1 MAVAKKNW
9 WRRSRDTPWHGARFG
24 KGLMGRHSQSPVSK
38 EVRMNIRSWELLGAL
53 LLIGVALSASPAYP
67 AELDLPR
74 VMLKNISYDIP
85 LDAGSLYQN
94 TPLDAITLVADGRM
108 IPLVRNDDQLI
119 FENVRASESPQSFQ
133 IMVEATVVGEAEVEV
148 IPAWFS
154 ILPPLTAI
162 LVALLIRSVLPALVL
177 GLWLGAWALNG
188 LTISGFFAG
197 FLDGFDVYLTNAVAD
212 RDHVSIMLFTFM
224 IAGMVGIIS
233 RNGGMRGIVE
243 LIIRG
248 ANTPKRGQVSVWTLG
263 LLIFFDDYSNT
274 LVVGNTSRSVTDRL
288 KISREKLAYIVDST
302 AAPVATVALV
312 TTWIGYQ
319 VGLIGDAMTRIPD
332 LDLSPYGVFLNS
344 ILYSFYPFLAIFFVI
359 LVITTGRDFGPM
371 LKAERRARE
380 TGQVVP
386 DSSSTLGADD
396 EAALAMKEGLPPRAM
411 NAIIPVIAMT
421 LAIMGGLYVT
431 GEGETVSDIVGS
443 ANSYQALMWAS
454 IISVLVAVVM
464 TLSQRLLSL
473 DEVVDAWVSGARFT
487 FLAMIILVLSWA
499 MAEISSELHT
509 ADFLIASLGDR
520 LPMGVLPTLVFVLAA
535 FTAFSTGSSWGAMG
549 ILLPL
554 VLPLSWAVLGAHGGA
569 DQEYLYILYA
579 SVSCVLAGAVW
590 GDHCSPIS
598 DTTVMSSLSAG
609 CDHIEHVRTQMPY
622 ALLVGF
628 TSIVLGT
635 LPVSFGMPW
644 WLGFFLGAGFLAVAL
659 QRMGQEVDTASGV
672 QPAEL

>member
-1 MAVAKKNW
+1 
-9 WRRSRDTPWHGARFG
+9 
-24 KGLMGRHSQSPVSK
+24 
-38 EVRMNIRSWELLGAL
+38 MNMRSWWVLGAVW
-53 LLIGVALSASPAYP
+53 LIGAVLCPSPAYS
-67 AELDLPR
+67 AELDVPR
-74 VMLKNISYDIP
+74 VMLKNIGYDIR
-85 LDAGSLYQN
+85 LDGDSLDDG
-94 TPLDAITLVADGRM
+94 THLEAIRLVVDDQV
-108 IPLVRNDDQLI
+108 IPLVKTDDQLI
-119 FENVRASESPQSFQ
+119 FPNVRAIQSPQSLQ
-133 IMVEATVVGEAEVEV
+133 VMAEDTVIGGAEVQV

-188 LTISGFFAG
+188 LTVSGFFVG
-197 FLDGFDVYLTNAVAD
+197 FLDGFDIYLTNAVAD

-411 NAIIPVIAMT
+411 NAIVPVVAMT

-431 GEGETVSDIVGS
+431 GEGETVSDVVGS

-520 LPMGVLPTLVFVLAA
+520 LPMGVLPTMVFVLAA

-554 VLPLSWAVLGAHGGA
+554 VLPLSWAVLGARDSA
-569 DQEYLYILYA
+569 DLEHLYILYA

-622 ALLVGF
+622 ALLVGVA
-628 TSIVLGT
+628 SIVLGT

-644 WLGFFLGAGFLAVAL
+644 WLGFLLGAGILVL
-659 QRMGQEVDTASGV
+659 TLRWLGQIVDPPSA
-672 QPAEL
+672 A

>member
-1 MAVAKKNW
+1 
-9 WRRSRDTPWHGARFG
+9 
-24 KGLMGRHSQSPVSK
+24 
-38 EVRMNIRSWELLGAL
+38 MNMRSWWVLGAVW
-53 LLIGVALSASPAYP
+53 LIGAVLCPSPAYS
-67 AELDLPR
+67 AELDAPR
-74 VMLKNISYDIP
+74 VMLKNIGYDMR
-85 LDAGSLYQN
+85 LDGDSLDHGIH
-94 TPLDAITLVADGRM
+94 LEGIRLVVDDQV
-108 IPLVRNDDQLI
+108 IPLVKTDDQLI
-119 FENVRASESPQSFQ
+119 FPNVRASQSPQLLQ
-133 IMVEATVVGEAEVEV
+133 VMAEDTVIGEAEVQV

-188 LTISGFFAG
+188 LTVSGFFAG
-197 FLDGFDVYLTNAVAD
+197 FLDGFDIYLTNAVAD

-411 NAIIPVIAMT
+411 NAIVPVVAMT

-520 LPMGVLPTLVFVLAA
+520 LPMGVLPTMVFVLAA

-554 VLPLSWAVLGAHGGA
+554 VLPLSWAVLGARDSA
-569 DQEYLYILYA
+569 DPEHLYILYA

-622 ALLVGF
+622 ALLVGVA
-628 TSIVLGT
+628 SIVLGT

-644 WLGFFLGAGFLAVAL
+644 WLGFLLGAGLLVL
-659 QRMGQEVDTASGV
+659 TLRWLGQIVDPPSA
-672 QPAEL
+672 A

>member
-1 MAVAKKNW
+1 
-9 WRRSRDTPWHGARFG
+9 
-24 KGLMGRHSQSPVSK
+24 
-38 EVRMNIRSWELLGAL
+38 MNMRSWWILGAVW
-53 LLIGVALSASPAYP
+53 LIGAVLCPSPAYS
-67 AELDLPR
+67 AELDVPR
-74 VMLKNISYDIP
+74 VMLKNIGYDIR
-85 LDAGSLYQN
+85 LDGDSLDHG
-94 TPLDAITLVADGRM
+94 THVEAIRLVVDDQV
-108 IPLVRNDDQLI
+108 IPLVKTDDQLI
-119 FENVRASESPQSFQ
+119 FPNIRASQSPQSLQ
-133 IMVEATVVGEAEVEV
+133 VMAEDTVIGEAEVQV

-188 LTISGFFAG
+188 LTVSGFFAG
-197 FLDGFDVYLTNAVAD
+197 FLDGFDIYLTNAVAD

-411 NAIIPVIAMT
+411 NAIVPVVAMT

-473 DEVVDAWVSGARFT
+473 DELVDAWVSGARFT

-520 LPMGVLPTLVFVLAA
+520 LPMGVLPTMVFVLAA

-554 VLPLSWAVLGAHGGA
+554 VLPLSWAVLGARDSA
-569 DQEYLYILYA
+569 DPEHLYILYA

-622 ALLVGF
+622 ALLVGVA
-628 TSIVLGT
+628 SIVLGT

-644 WLGFFLGAGFLAVAL
+644 WLGFLLGAGLLVL
-659 QRMGQEVDTASGV
+659 TLRWLGQIVDPPSA
-672 QPAEL
+672 A

>member
-1 MAVAKKNW
+1 
-9 WRRSRDTPWHGARFG
+9 
-24 KGLMGRHSQSPVSK
+24 
-38 EVRMNIRSWELLGAL
+38 MNMRSWWILGAVW
-53 LLIGVALSASPAYP
+53 LIGAVLCPSPAYS

-74 VMLKNISYDIP
+74 VMLKNIGYDIR
-85 LDAGSLYQN
+85 LDADSLDHG
-94 TPLDAITLVADGRM
+94 THVEAIRLVVDDQV
-108 IPLVRNDDQLI
+108 IPLVKTDDQLI
-119 FENVRASESPQSFQ
+119 FPNVRASQSPQSLQ
-133 IMVEATVVGEAEVEV
+133 VMAEDTVIGEAEVQV

-188 LTISGFFAG
+188 LTVSGFFAG
-197 FLDGFDVYLTNAVAD
+197 FLDGFDIYLTNAVAD

-344 ILYSFYPFLAIFFVI
+344 ILYSFYPFLAIFFVM

-396 EAALAMKEGLPPRAM
+396 EAALAMKVGLPPRAM
-411 NAIIPVIAMT
+411 NAIVPVVAMT

-473 DEVVDAWVSGARFT
+473 DEIVDAWVSGARFT

-520 LPMGVLPTLVFVLAA
+520 LPMGVLPTMVFVLAA

-554 VLPLSWAVLGAHGGA
+554 VLPLSWAVLGARDSA
-569 DQEYLYILYA
+569 DPEHLYILYA

-622 ALLVGF
+622 ALLVGVA
-628 TSIVLGT
+628 SIVLGT

-644 WLGFFLGAGFLAVAL
+644 WLGFLLGAGLLVL
-659 QRMGQEVDTASGV
+659 TLRWLGQVVDPPSA
-672 QPAEL
+672 A

>member
-1 MAVAKKNW
+1 
-9 WRRSRDTPWHGARFG
+9 
-24 KGLMGRHSQSPVSK
+24 
-38 EVRMNIRSWELLGAL
+38 MNMRSWWVLGAVW
-53 LLIGVALSASPAYP
+53 LIGAVLCPSPAYS
-67 AELDLPR
+67 AELDVPR
-74 VMLKNISYDIP
+74 VMLKNIGYDIR
-85 LDAGSLYQN
+85 LDGDSLDDG
-94 TPLDAITLVADGRM
+94 THLEAIRLVVDDQV
-108 IPLVRNDDQLI
+108 IPLVKTDDQLI
-119 FENVRASESPQSFQ
+119 FPNVRASQSPQSLQ
-133 IMVEATVVGEAEVEV
+133 VMAEDTVIGEAEVQV

-188 LTISGFFAG
+188 LTVSGFFAG
-197 FLDGFDVYLTNAVAD
+197 FLDGFDIYLTNAVAD

-411 NAIIPVIAMT
+411 NAIVPVVAMT

-520 LPMGVLPTLVFVLAA
+520 LPMGVLPTMVFVLAA

-554 VLPLSWAVLGAHGGA
+554 VLPLSWAVLGARDSA
-569 DQEYLYILYA
+569 DPEHLYILYA

-622 ALLVGF
+622 ALLVGVA
-628 TSIVLGT
+628 SIVLGT

-644 WLGFFLGAGFLAVAL
+644 WLGFLLGAGLLVL
-659 QRMGQEVDTASGV
+659 TLRWLGQVVDPPSA
-672 QPAEL
+672 A

>member
-1 MAVAKKNW
+1 
-9 WRRSRDTPWHGARFG
+9 
-24 KGLMGRHSQSPVSK
+24 
-38 EVRMNIRSWELLGAL
+38 MNMRSWWVLGAVW
-53 LLIGVALSASPAYP
+53 LIGAVFCPSPAYS
-67 AELDLPR
+67 AELDVPR
-74 VMLKNISYDIP
+74 VMLKNIGYDIR
-85 LDAGSLYQN
+85 LDGDSLDHG
-94 TPLDAITLVADGRM
+94 THVEAIRLVVDDQV
-108 IPLVRNDDQLI
+108 IPLVKTDDQLI
-119 FENVRASESPQSFQ
+119 FPNVRASQSPQSLQ
-133 IMVEATVVGEAEVEV
+133 VMAEDSVIGEAEVQV

-188 LTISGFFAG
+188 LTVSGFFAG
-197 FLDGFDVYLTNAVAD
+197 FLDGFDIYLTNAVAD

-411 NAIIPVIAMT
+411 NAIVPVVAMT

-520 LPMGVLPTLVFVLAA
+520 LPMGVLPTMVFVLAA

-554 VLPLSWAVLGAHGGA
+554 VLPLSWAVLGARDSA
-569 DQEYLYILYA
+569 DPEHLYILYA

-622 ALLVGF
+622 ALLVGVA
-628 TSIVLGT
+628 SIVLGT

-644 WLGFFLGAGFLAVAL
+644 WLGFLLGAGLLVL
-659 QRMGQEVDTASGV
+659 TLRWLGQIVDPPSA
-672 QPAEL
+672 A

>member
-1 MAVAKKNW
+1 
-9 WRRSRDTPWHGARFG
+9 
-24 KGLMGRHSQSPVSK
+24 
-38 EVRMNIRSWELLGAL
+38 MNMRSWWVLGAVW
-53 LLIGVALSASPAYP
+53 LIGAVLCPSPAYS

-74 VMLKNISYDIP
+74 VMLKNIGYDIR
-85 LDAGSLYQN
+85 LDGDSLDHG
-94 TPLDAITLVADGRM
+94 THVEAIRLVVDDQV
-108 IPLVRNDDQLI
+108 IPLVKTDDQLI
-119 FENVRASESPQSFQ
+119 FPNVRASQSPQSLQ
-133 IMVEATVVGEAEVEV
+133 VMAEDTVIGEAEVQV

-188 LTISGFFAG
+188 LTVSGFFAG
-197 FLDGFDVYLTNAVAD
+197 FLDGFDIYLTNAVAD

-411 NAIIPVIAMT
+411 NAIAPVVAMT

-520 LPMGVLPTLVFVLAA
+520 LPMGVLPTMVFVLAA

-554 VLPLSWAVLGAHGGA
+554 VLPLSWAVLGARDSA
-569 DQEYLYILYA
+569 DPEHLYILYA

-622 ALLVGF
+622 ALLVGVA
-628 TSIVLGT
+628 SIVLGT

-644 WLGFFLGAGFLAVAL
+644 WLGFLLGAGILVL
-659 QRMGQEVDTASGV
+659 TLRWLGQIVDPPSA
-672 QPAEL
+672 A

>member
-1 MAVAKKNW
+1 
-9 WRRSRDTPWHGARFG
+9 
-24 KGLMGRHSQSPVSK
+24 
-38 EVRMNIRSWELLGAL
+38 MNMRSWWVLGAVWLLGAVL
-53 LLIGVALSASPAYP
+53 CPSPAYS

-74 VMLKNISYDIP
+74 VMLKNIGYDIR
-85 LDAGSLYQN
+85 LDGDSLDHG
-94 TPLDAITLVADGRM
+94 THVEAIRLVVDDQV
-108 IPLVRNDDQLI
+108 IPLVKTDDQLI
-119 FENVRASESPQSFQ
+119 FPNVRASQSPQSLQ
-133 IMVEATVVGEAEVEV
+133 VMAEDTVIGGAEVQV

-188 LTISGFFAG
+188 LTVSGFFAG
-197 FLDGFDVYLTNAVAD
+197 FLDGFDIYLTNAVAD

-411 NAIIPVIAMT
+411 NAIVPVVAMT

-520 LPMGVLPTLVFVLAA
+520 LPMGVLPTMVFVLAA

-554 VLPLSWAVLGAHGGA
+554 VLPLSWAVLGARDSA
-569 DQEYLYILYA
+569 DPEHLYILYA

-622 ALLVGF
+622 ALLVGVA
-628 TSIVLGT
+628 SIVLGT

-644 WLGFFLGAGFLAVAL
+644 WLGFLLGAGILVL
-659 QRMGQEVDTASGV
+659 TLRWLGQIVDPPSA
-672 QPAEL
+672 A

>member
-1 MAVAKKNW
+1 
-9 WRRSRDTPWHGARFG
+9 
-24 KGLMGRHSQSPVSK
+24 
-38 EVRMNIRSWELLGAL
+38 MNMRSWWVLGAVW
-53 LLIGVALSASPAYP
+53 LIGAVLCPSPAYS
-67 AELDLPR
+67 AELDAPR
-74 VMLKNISYDIP
+74 VMLKNIGYDMR
-85 LDAGSLYQN
+85 LDGDSLDHGIH
-94 TPLDAITLVADGRM
+94 LEGIRLVVDDQV
-108 IPLVRNDDQLI
+108 IPLVKTDDQLI
-119 FENVRASESPQSFQ
+119 FPDVRASQSPQLLQ
-133 IMVEATVVGEAEVEV
+133 VMAEDTVIGEAEVQV

-188 LTISGFFAG
+188 LTVSGFFAG
-197 FLDGFDVYLTNAVAD
+197 FLDGFDIYLTNAVAD

-411 NAIIPVIAMT
+411 NAIVPVVAMT

-520 LPMGVLPTLVFVLAA
+520 LPMGVLPTMVFVLAA

-554 VLPLSWAVLGAHGGA
+554 VLPLSWAVLGARDSA
-569 DQEYLYILYA
+569 DPEHLYILYA

-622 ALLVGF
+622 ALLVGVA
-628 TSIVLGT
+628 SIVLGT

-644 WLGFFLGAGFLAVAL
+644 WLGFLLGAGLLVL
-659 QRMGQEVDTASGV
+659 TLRWLGQIVDPPSA
-672 QPAEL
+672 A

>member
-1 MAVAKKNW
+1 
-9 WRRSRDTPWHGARFG
+9 
-24 KGLMGRHSQSPVSK
+24 
-38 EVRMNIRSWELLGAL
+38 MNMRSWWVLGAMW
-53 LLIGVALSASPAYP
+53 LIGAVLCPSPAYS

-74 VMLKNISYDIP
+74 VMLKNIGYDIR
-85 LDAGSLYQN
+85 LDGDSLDHG
-94 TPLDAITLVADGRM
+94 THLEAIRLVVDDQV
-108 IPLVRNDDQLI
+108 IPLVKTDDQLI
-119 FENVRASESPQSFQ
+119 FPNVRASQSPQSLQ
-133 IMVEATVVGEAEVEV
+133 VMAEDTVIGGAEVQV

-188 LTISGFFAG
+188 LTVSGFFVG
-197 FLDGFDVYLTNAVAD
+197 FLDGFDIYLTNAVAD

-233 RNGGMRGIVE
+233 RNGGMRGVVE

-411 NAIIPVIAMT
+411 NAIVPVVAMT

-520 LPMGVLPTLVFVLAA
+520 LPMGVLPTMVFVLAA

-554 VLPLSWAVLGAHGGA
+554 VLPLSWAVLGARDSA
-569 DQEYLYILYA
+569 DPEHLYILYA

-622 ALLVGF
+622 ALLVGVA
-628 TSIVLGT
+628 SIVLGT

-644 WLGFFLGAGFLAVAL
+644 WLGFLLGAGLLVL
-659 QRMGQEVDTASGV
+659 TLRWLGQIVDPPSA
-672 QPAEL
+672 A

>member
-1 MAVAKKNW
+1 
-9 WRRSRDTPWHGARFG
+9 
-24 KGLMGRHSQSPVSK
+24 
-38 EVRMNIRSWELLGAL
+38 MNIRSWGLLGAL

-67 AELDLPR
+67 AELNLPR

-85 LDAGSLYQN
+85 LDAGSLDQN
-94 TPLDAITLVADGRM
+94 TPLNAVTLVADGRVT
-108 IPLVRNDDQLI
+108 PLVRNDDQLI

-133 IMVEATVVGEAEVEV
+133 IMVEATVVGGAEVEV

-188 LTISGFFAG
+188 LTFSGFFAG

-386 DSSSTLGADD
+386 DSSSMLGADD

-421 LAIMGGLYVT
+421 LAIMAGLYVT

-454 IISVLVAVVM
+454 IISVLVAAVM

-520 LPMGVLPTLVFVLAA
+520 LPMGILPTLVFALAA

-554 VLPLSWAVLGAHGGA
+554 VVPLSWAVLGALDGA
-569 DQEYLYILYA
+569 NQEYLYIFYA

-622 ALLVGF
+622 ALLVGV

-644 WLGFFLGAGFLAVAL
+644 WLGFLLGAGLLALAL
-659 QRMGQEVDTASGV
+659 RRIGQEVDTASGV

>member
-1 MAVAKKNW
+1 
-9 WRRSRDTPWHGARFG
+9 
-24 KGLMGRHSQSPVSK
+24 
-38 EVRMNIRSWELLGAL
+38 
-53 LLIGVALSASPAYP
+53 
-67 AELDLPR
+67 
-74 VMLKNISYDIP
+74 MLKNIGYDIR
-85 LDAGSLYQN
+85 LDGDSLDHG
-94 TPLDAITLVADGRM
+94 THVEAIRLVVDDQV
-108 IPLVRNDDQLI
+108 IPLVKTDDQLI
-119 FENVRASESPQSFQ
+119 FPNVRASQSPQSLQ
-133 IMVEATVVGEAEVEV
+133 VMAEDTVIGEAEVQV

-188 LTISGFFAG
+188 LTVSGFFAG
-197 FLDGFDVYLTNAVAD
+197 FLDGFDIYLTNAVAD

-248 ANTPKRGQVSVWTLG
+248 ANTPKRGQMSVWTLG

-344 ILYSFYPFLAIFFVI
+344 IPYSFYPFLAIFFVI

-411 NAIIPVIAMT
+411 NAIVPVVAMT

-520 LPMGVLPTLVFVLAA
+520 LPMGVLPTMVFVLAA

-554 VLPLSWAVLGAHGGA
+554 VLPLSWAVLGARDSA
-569 DQEYLYILYA
+569 DPEHLYILYA

-622 ALLVGF
+622 ALLVGVA
-628 TSIVLGT
+628 SIVLGT

-644 WLGFFLGAGFLAVAL
+644 WLGFLLGAGLLVL
-659 QRMGQEVDTASGV
+659 TLRWLGEVVDAPSAT
-672 QPAEL
+672 

>member
-1 MAVAKKNW
+1 
-9 WRRSRDTPWHGARFG
+9 
-24 KGLMGRHSQSPVSK
+24 
-38 EVRMNIRSWELLGAL
+38 MNMRSWWVLGAVWLLGAVL
-53 LLIGVALSASPAYP
+53 CPSPAYS

-74 VMLKNISYDIP
+74 VMLKNIGYDIR
-85 LDAGSLYQN
+85 LDGDSLDHG
-94 TPLDAITLVADGRM
+94 THVEAIRLVVDDQV
-108 IPLVRNDDQLI
+108 IPLVKTDDQLI
-119 FENVRASESPQSFQ
+119 FPNVRASQSPQSLQ
-133 IMVEATVVGEAEVEV
+133 VMAEDTVIGEAEAQV

-188 LTISGFFAG
+188 LTVSGFFAG
-197 FLDGFDVYLTNAVAD
+197 FLDGFDIYLTNAVAD

-248 ANTPKRGQVSVWTLG
+248 ANTPKRGQMSVWTLG

-411 NAIIPVIAMT
+411 NAIIPVVAMT

-520 LPMGVLPTLVFVLAA
+520 LPMGVLPTMVFVLAA

-554 VLPLSWAVLGAHGGA
+554 VLPLSWAVLGARDSA
-569 DQEYLYILYA
+569 DPEHLYILYA

-628 TSIVLGT
+628 ASIVLGT

-644 WLGFFLGAGFLAVAL
+644 WLGFLLAAGLLVFTLRWLG
-659 QRMGQEVDTASGV
+659 QIVDPPSA
-672 QPAEL
+672 A

>member
-1 MAVAKKNW
+1 
-9 WRRSRDTPWHGARFG
+9 
-24 KGLMGRHSQSPVSK
+24 
-38 EVRMNIRSWELLGAL
+38 MNMRSWWVLGAVW
-53 LLIGVALSASPAYP
+53 LIGAVLCPSPAYS
-67 AELDLPR
+67 AELDVPR
-74 VMLKNISYDIP
+74 VMLKNIGYDIR
-85 LDAGSLYQN
+85 LDGDSLDHG
-94 TPLDAITLVADGRM
+94 THVEAIRLVVDDQV
-108 IPLVRNDDQLI
+108 IPLVKTDDQLI
-119 FENVRASESPQSFQ
+119 FPNVRASQSPQSLQ
-133 IMVEATVVGEAEVEV
+133 VMAEDTVIGEAEVQV

-188 LTISGFFAG
+188 LTVSGFFAG
-197 FLDGFDVYLTNAVAD
+197 FLDGFDIYLTNAVAD

-344 ILYSFYPFLAIFFVI
+344 ILYSFYPFLAIFFVM

-411 NAIIPVIAMT
+411 NAIVPVVAMT

-520 LPMGVLPTLVFVLAA
+520 LPMGVLPTMVFVLAA

-554 VLPLSWAVLGAHGGA
+554 VLPLSWAVLGARDSA
-569 DQEYLYILYA
+569 DPEHLYILYA

-622 ALLVGF
+622 ALLVGVA
-628 TSIVLGT
+628 SIVLGT

-644 WLGFFLGAGFLAVAL
+644 WLGFLLGAGLLVL
-659 QRMGQEVDTASGV
+659 TLRWLGQIVDSPSA
-672 QPAEL
+672 A

>member
-1 MAVAKKNW
+1 
-9 WRRSRDTPWHGARFG
+9 
-24 KGLMGRHSQSPVSK
+24 
-38 EVRMNIRSWELLGAL
+38 MNMRSWWVLGAVW
-53 LLIGVALSASPAYP
+53 LIGAVLCPSPAYS
-67 AELDLPR
+67 AELDVPR
-74 VMLKNISYDIP
+74 VMLKNIGYDIR
-85 LDAGSLYQN
+85 LDGDSLDHG
-94 TPLDAITLVADGRM
+94 THLEAIRLVVDDEV
-108 IPLVRNDDQLI
+108 IPLVKTDDQLI
-119 FENVRASESPQSFQ
+119 FPNVRASQSPQSLQ
-133 IMVEATVVGEAEVEV
+133 VMAEDTVIGGAEVQV

-188 LTISGFFAG
+188 LTVSGFFVG
-197 FLDGFDVYLTNAVAD
+197 FLDGFDIYLTNAVAD

-233 RNGGMRGIVE
+233 RNGGMRGVVE

-411 NAIIPVIAMT
+411 NAIVPVVAMT

-431 GEGETVSDIVGS
+431 GEGETVSDVVGS

-520 LPMGVLPTLVFVLAA
+520 LPMGVLPTMVFVLAA

-554 VLPLSWAVLGAHGGA
+554 VLPLSWAVLGARDSA
-569 DQEYLYILYA
+569 DPEHLYILYA

-622 ALLVGF
+622 ALLVGVA
-628 TSIVLGT
+628 SIVLGT

-644 WLGFFLGAGFLAVAL
+644 WLGFLLGAGLLVVTL
-659 QRMGQEVDTASGV
+659 RWLGQVVDPPSA
-672 QPAEL
+672 A

>member
-1 MAVAKKNW
+1 
-9 WRRSRDTPWHGARFG
+9 
-24 KGLMGRHSQSPVSK
+24 
-38 EVRMNIRSWELLGAL
+38 MNMRSWWVLGAVW
-53 LLIGVALSASPAYP
+53 LIGAVLCPSPAYS

-74 VMLKNISYDIP
+74 VMLKNIGYDIR
-85 LDAGSLYQN
+85 LDGDSLDHG
-94 TPLDAITLVADGRM
+94 THVEAIRLVVDDQV
-108 IPLVRNDDQLI
+108 IPLVKTDDQLI
-119 FENVRASESPQSFQ
+119 FPNVRASQSPQLLQ
-133 IMVEATVVGEAEVEV
+133 VMAEDTVIGEAEVQV

-188 LTISGFFAG
+188 LTVSGFFAG
-197 FLDGFDVYLTNAVAD
+197 FLDGFDIYLTNAVAD

-411 NAIIPVIAMT
+411 NAIVPVVAMT

-520 LPMGVLPTLVFVLAA
+520 LPMGVLPTMVFVLAA

-554 VLPLSWAVLGAHGGA
+554 VLPLSWAVLGARDSA
-569 DQEYLYILYA
+569 DPEHLYILYA

-622 ALLVGF
+622 ALLVGVA
-628 TSIVLGT
+628 SIVLGT

-644 WLGFFLGAGFLAVAL
+644 WLGFLLGAGLLVL
-659 QRMGQEVDTASGV
+659 TLRWLGQVVDPPSA
-672 QPAEL
+672 A

>member
-1 MAVAKKNW
+1 
-9 WRRSRDTPWHGARFG
+9 
-24 KGLMGRHSQSPVSK
+24 
-38 EVRMNIRSWELLGAL
+38 MNMRSWWVLGAVWLLGAVL
-53 LLIGVALSASPAYP
+53 CPSPAYS

-74 VMLKNISYDIP
+74 VMLKNIGYDIR
-85 LDAGSLYQN
+85 LDGDSLDDG
-94 TPLDAITLVADGRM
+94 THLEAIRLVVDDQV
-108 IPLVRNDDQLI
+108 IPLVKTDDQLI
-119 FENVRASESPQSFQ
+119 FPNVRASQSPQSLQ
-133 IMVEATVVGEAEVEV
+133 VMAEDTVIGGAEVQV

-188 LTISGFFAG
+188 LTVSGFFVG
-197 FLDGFDVYLTNAVAD
+197 FLDGFDIYLTNAVAD

-411 NAIIPVIAMT
+411 NAIVPVVAMT

-520 LPMGVLPTLVFVLAA
+520 LPMGVLPTMVFVLAA

-554 VLPLSWAVLGAHGGA
+554 VLPLSWAVLGARDSA
-569 DQEYLYILYA
+569 DPEHLYILYA

-622 ALLVGF
+622 ALLVGVA
-628 TSIVLGT
+628 SIVLGT

-644 WLGFFLGAGFLAVAL
+644 WLGFLLGAGLLVL
-659 QRMGQEVDTASGV
+659 TLRWLGQIVDPPSA
-672 QPAEL
+672 A

>member
-1 MAVAKKNW
+1 
-9 WRRSRDTPWHGARFG
+9 
-24 KGLMGRHSQSPVSK
+24 
-38 EVRMNIRSWELLGAL
+38 MNMRSWWVLGAVWLLGAVL
-53 LLIGVALSASPAYP
+53 CPSPAYS

-74 VMLKNISYDIP
+74 VMLKNIGYDIR
-85 LDAGSLYQN
+85 LDGDSLDHG
-94 TPLDAITLVADGRM
+94 THVEAIRLVVDDQV
-108 IPLVRNDDQLI
+108 IPLVKTDDQLI
-119 FENVRASESPQSFQ
+119 FPNVRASQSPQSLQ
-133 IMVEATVVGEAEVEV
+133 VMAEDTVIGEAEVQV

-188 LTISGFFAG
+188 LTVSGFFAG
-197 FLDGFDVYLTNAVAD
+197 FLDGFDIYLTNAVAD

-411 NAIIPVIAMT
+411 NAIVPVVAMT

-520 LPMGVLPTLVFVLAA
+520 LPMGVLPTMVFVLAA

-554 VLPLSWAVLGAHGGA
+554 VLPLSWAVLGARDSA
-569 DQEYLYILYA
+569 DPEHLYILYA

-622 ALLVGF
+622 ALLVGVA
-628 TSIVLGT
+628 SIVLGT

-644 WLGFFLGAGFLAVAL
+644 WLGFLLGAGLLVL
-659 QRMGQEVDTASGV
+659 TLRWLGQIVDPPSA
-672 QPAEL
+672 A

>member
-1 MAVAKKNW
+1 
-9 WRRSRDTPWHGARFG
+9 
-24 KGLMGRHSQSPVSK
+24 
-38 EVRMNIRSWELLGAL
+38 MNMRSWWVLGAMW
-53 LLIGVALSASPAYP
+53 LIGAVLCPSPAYS

-74 VMLKNISYDIP
+74 VMLKNIGYDIR
-85 LDAGSLYQN
+85 LDGDSLDHG
-94 TPLDAITLVADGRM
+94 THVEAIRLVVDDQV
-108 IPLVRNDDQLI
+108 IPLVKTDDQLI
-119 FENVRASESPQSFQ
+119 FPNVRASQSPQSLQ
-133 IMVEATVVGEAEVEV
+133 VMAEDTVIGEAEVQV

-188 LTISGFFAG
+188 LTVSGFFAG
-197 FLDGFDVYLTNAVAD
+197 FLDGFDIYLTNAVAD

-224 IAGMVGIIS
+224 IAGMVGIIC

-411 NAIIPVIAMT
+411 NAIVPVVAMT

-520 LPMGVLPTLVFVLAA
+520 LPMGVLPTMVFVLAA

-554 VLPLSWAVLGAHGGA
+554 VLPLSWAVLGARDSA
-569 DQEYLYILYA
+569 DPEHLYILYA

-622 ALLVGF
+622 ALLVGVA
-628 TSIVLGT
+628 SIVLGT

-644 WLGFFLGAGFLAVAL
+644 WLGFLLGAGLLVL
-659 QRMGQEVDTASGV
+659 TLRWLGQVVDP
-672 QPAEL
+672 PAAA

>member
-1 MAVAKKNW
+1 
-9 WRRSRDTPWHGARFG
+9 
-24 KGLMGRHSQSPVSK
+24 
-38 EVRMNIRSWELLGAL
+38 MNIRSWELLGAL

-85 LDAGSLYQN
+85 LDAGSLDQN

-421 LAIMGGLYVT
+421 LAIMGGLCVT
-431 GEGETVSDIVGS
+431 SEGETVSDIVGS

-659 QRMGQEVDTASGV
+659 RRMGQEVDTASGV

>member
-1 MAVAKKNW
+1 
-9 WRRSRDTPWHGARFG
+9 
-24 KGLMGRHSQSPVSK
+24 
-38 EVRMNIRSWELLGAL
+38 MNMRSWWILGAVW
-53 LLIGVALSASPAYP
+53 LIGAVLCPSPAYS

-74 VMLKNISYDIP
+74 VMLKNIGYDIR
-85 LDAGSLYQN
+85 LDADSL
-94 TPLDAITLVADGRM
+94 DHGAHVEAIRLVVDDQV
-108 IPLVRNDDQLI
+108 IPLVKTDDQLI
-119 FENVRASESPQSFQ
+119 FPNVRASQSPQSLQ
-133 IMVEATVVGEAEVEV
+133 VMAEDTVIGEAEVQV

-188 LTISGFFAG
+188 LTVSGFFAG
-197 FLDGFDVYLTNAVAD
+197 FLDGFDIYLTNAVAD

-344 ILYSFYPFLAIFFVI
+344 ILYSFYPFLAIFFVM

-396 EAALAMKEGLPPRAM
+396 EAALAMKVGLPPRAM
-411 NAIIPVIAMT
+411 NAIVPVVAMT

-473 DEVVDAWVSGARFT
+473 DEIVDAWVSGARFT

-520 LPMGVLPTLVFVLAA
+520 LPMGVLPTMVFVLAA

-554 VLPLSWAVLGAHGGA
+554 VLPLSWAVLGARDSA
-569 DQEYLYILYA
+569 DPEHLYILYA

-622 ALLVGF
+622 ALLVGVA
-628 TSIVLGT
+628 SIVLGT

-644 WLGFFLGAGFLAVAL
+644 WLGFLLGAGLLVLTLRWLGQVVDPPSAV
-659 QRMGQEVDTASGV
+659 
-672 QPAEL
+672 

>member
-1 MAVAKKNW
+1 
-9 WRRSRDTPWHGARFG
+9 
-24 KGLMGRHSQSPVSK
+24 
-38 EVRMNIRSWELLGAL
+38 MNMRSWWVLGAVW
-53 LLIGVALSASPAYP
+53 LIAAVLCPSPAYS
-67 AELDLPR
+67 AELDAPR
-74 VMLKNISYDIP
+74 VMLKNIGYDMR
-85 LDAGSLYQN
+85 LDGDSLDHGIH
-94 TPLDAITLVADGRM
+94 LEGIRLVVDDQV
-108 IPLVRNDDQLI
+108 IPLVKTDDQLI
-119 FENVRASESPQSFQ
+119 FPNVRASQSPQSLQ
-133 IMVEATVVGEAEVEV
+133 VMAEDTVIGGAEVQV

-188 LTISGFFAG
+188 LTVSGFFAG
-197 FLDGFDVYLTNAVAD
+197 FLDGFDIYLTNAVAD

-411 NAIIPVIAMT
+411 NAIVPVVAMT

-520 LPMGVLPTLVFVLAA
+520 LPMGVLPTMVFVLAA

-554 VLPLSWAVLGAHGGA
+554 VLPLSWAVLGARDSA
-569 DQEYLYILYA
+569 DPEHLYILYA

-622 ALLVGF
+622 ALLVGVA
-628 TSIVLGT
+628 SIVLGT

-644 WLGFFLGAGFLAVAL
+644 WLGFLLGAGLLVL
-659 QRMGQEVDTASGV
+659 TLRWLGQIVDPPSA
-672 QPAEL
+672 A

>member
-1 MAVAKKNW
+1 
-9 WRRSRDTPWHGARFG
+9 
-24 KGLMGRHSQSPVSK
+24 
-38 EVRMNIRSWELLGAL
+38 MNMRSWWVLGAVW
-53 LLIGVALSASPAYP
+53 LIGAVLCPSPAYS
-67 AELDLPR
+67 AELDVPR
-74 VMLKNISYDIP
+74 VMLKNIGYDIR
-85 LDAGSLYQN
+85 LDGDSLDQGAQ
-94 TPLDAITLVADGRM
+94 LEAIRLVVDDQV
-108 IPLVRNDDQLI
+108 IPLVKTDDQLI
-119 FENVRASESPQSFQ
+119 FPDVRASQSPQSLQVIAQDTF
-133 IMVEATVVGEAEVEV
+133 IGEAEVQV

-188 LTISGFFAG
+188 LTVSGFFAG
-197 FLDGFDVYLTNAVAD
+197 FLDGFDIYLTNAVAD

-411 NAIIPVIAMT
+411 NAIVPVVAMT

-520 LPMGVLPTLVFVLAA
+520 LPMGVLPTMVFVLAA

-554 VLPLSWAVLGAHGGA
+554 VLPLSWAVLGARDSA
-569 DQEYLYILYA
+569 DPEHLYILYA

-622 ALLVGF
+622 ALLVGVA
-628 TSIVLGT
+628 SIVLGT

-644 WLGFFLGAGFLAVAL
+644 WLGFLLGAGLLVFAL
-659 QRMGQEVDTASGV
+659 RHLGEVVDPP
-672 QPAEL
+672 PAD

>member
-1 MAVAKKNW
+1 
-9 WRRSRDTPWHGARFG
+9 
-24 KGLMGRHSQSPVSK
+24 
-38 EVRMNIRSWELLGAL
+38 MNMRSWWLLGAMWL
-53 LLIGVALSASPAYP
+53 LGGVLCPSPAYS

-74 VMLKNISYDIP
+74 VMLKNIGYDIR
-85 LDAGSLYQN
+85 LDGDSL
-94 TPLDAITLVADGRM
+94 DHGTLVEAIRLVVDDQV
-108 IPLVRNDDQLI
+108 IPLVKTDDQLI
-119 FENVRASESPQSFQ
+119 FPNVRASQSPQSLQ
-133 IMVEATVVGEAEVEV
+133 VMAEDTVIGEAEVQV

-188 LTISGFFAG
+188 LTVSGFFAG
-197 FLDGFDVYLTNAVAD
+197 FLDGFDIYLTNAVAD

-411 NAIIPVIAMT
+411 NAIVPVVAMT

-520 LPMGVLPTLVFVLAA
+520 LPMGVLPTMVFVLAA

-554 VLPLSWAVLGAHGGA
+554 VLPLSWAVLGARDSA
-569 DQEYLYILYA
+569 DPEHLYILYA

-622 ALLVGF
+622 ALLVGVA
-628 TSIVLGT
+628 SIVLGT

-644 WLGFFLGAGFLAVAL
+644 WLGFLLGAGLLVVTL
-659 QRMGQEVDTASGV
+659 RWLGQVVDPPSA
-672 QPAEL
+672 A

>member
-1 MAVAKKNW
+1 
-9 WRRSRDTPWHGARFG
+9 
-24 KGLMGRHSQSPVSK
+24 
-38 EVRMNIRSWELLGAL
+38 MNMRSWWVLGAMW
-53 LLIGVALSASPAYP
+53 LIGAVLCPSPAYS

-74 VMLKNISYDIP
+74 VMLKNIGYDIR
-85 LDAGSLYQN
+85 LDGDSLDHG
-94 TPLDAITLVADGRM
+94 THVEAIRLVVDDQV
-108 IPLVRNDDQLI
+108 IPLVKTDDQLI
-119 FENVRASESPQSFQ
+119 FPNVRASQSPQSLQ
-133 IMVEATVVGEAEVEV
+133 VMAEDTVIGEAEVQV

-188 LTISGFFAG
+188 LTVSGFFAG
-197 FLDGFDVYLTNAVAD
+197 FLDGFDIYLTNAVAD

-411 NAIIPVIAMT
+411 NAIVPVVAMT

-520 LPMGVLPTLVFVLAA
+520 LPMGVLPTMVFVLAA

-554 VLPLSWAVLGAHGGA
+554 VLPLSWAVLGARDSA
-569 DQEYLYILYA
+569 DPEHLYILYA

-622 ALLVGF
+622 ALLVGVA
-628 TSIVLGT
+628 SIVLGT

-644 WLGFFLGAGFLAVAL
+644 WLGFLLGAGLLVVTL
-659 QRMGQEVDTASGV
+659 RWLGQVVDPPSA
-672 QPAEL
+672 A

>member
-1 MAVAKKNW
+1 
-9 WRRSRDTPWHGARFG
+9 
-24 KGLMGRHSQSPVSK
+24 
-38 EVRMNIRSWELLGAL
+38 MNIRSWELLGAL

>member
-1 MAVAKKNW
+1 
-9 WRRSRDTPWHGARFG
+9 
-24 KGLMGRHSQSPVSK
+24 
-38 EVRMNIRSWELLGAL
+38 MNIRSWGLLGAL

-74 VMLKNISYDIP
+74 VMLKNIGYDIP
-85 LDAGSLYQN
+85 LDAGSLDQD

>member
-1 MAVAKKNW
+1 
-9 WRRSRDTPWHGARFG
+9 
-24 KGLMGRHSQSPVSK
+24 
-38 EVRMNIRSWELLGAL
+38 MNIRSWGLLGVL
-53 LLIGVALSASPAYP
+53 SLIGVALSASPAYP

-85 LDAGSLYQN
+85 LDEGSLDQN
-94 TPLDAITLVADGRM
+94 TPLNAVTLVADGRV

-119 FENVRASESPQSFQ
+119 FENIRASESPQSFQ

-659 QRMGQEVDTASGV
+659 RRMGQEVDTASGV

>member
-1 MAVAKKNW
+1 
-9 WRRSRDTPWHGARFG
+9 
-24 KGLMGRHSQSPVSK
+24 
-38 EVRMNIRSWELLGAL
+38 MNMRSWWVLGAVW
-53 LLIGVALSASPAYP
+53 LIGAVLCPSPAYS
-67 AELDLPR
+67 AELDVPR
-74 VMLKNISYDIP
+74 VMLKNIGYDIR
-85 LDAGSLYQN
+85 LDGDSLDHG
-94 TPLDAITLVADGRM
+94 THVEAIRLVVDDQV
-108 IPLVRNDDQLI
+108 IPLVKTDDQLI
-119 FENVRASESPQSFQ
+119 FPNVRASQSPQSLQ
-133 IMVEATVVGEAEVEV
+133 VMAEDTVIGEAEVQV

-188 LTISGFFAG
+188 LTVSGFFAG
-197 FLDGFDVYLTNAVAD
+197 FLDGFDIYLTNAVAD

-248 ANTPKRGQVSVWTLG
+248 ANTPKRGQMSVWTLG

-344 ILYSFYPFLAIFFVI
+344 ILYSFYPFLAIFFVM

-411 NAIIPVIAMT
+411 NAIVPVVAMT

-520 LPMGVLPTLVFVLAA
+520 LPMGVLPTMVFVLAA

-554 VLPLSWAVLGAHGGA
+554 VLPLSWAVLGARDSA
-569 DQEYLYILYA
+569 DPEHLYILYA

-622 ALLVGF
+622 ALLVGVA
-628 TSIVLGT
+628 SIVLGT

-644 WLGFFLGAGFLAVAL
+644 WLGFLLGAGLLVL
-659 QRMGQEVDTASGV
+659 TLRWLGQIVDSPSA
-672 QPAEL
+672 A

>member
-1 MAVAKKNW
+1 
-9 WRRSRDTPWHGARFG
+9 
-24 KGLMGRHSQSPVSK
+24 
-38 EVRMNIRSWELLGAL
+38 MNMRSWWVLGAVWLLGAVL
-53 LLIGVALSASPAYP
+53 CPSPAYS

-74 VMLKNISYDIP
+74 VMLKNIGYDIR
-85 LDAGSLYQN
+85 LDGDSLDHG
-94 TPLDAITLVADGRM
+94 THVEAIRLVVDDQV
-108 IPLVRNDDQLI
+108 IPLVKTDDQLI
-119 FENVRASESPQSFQ
+119 FPNVRASQSPQSLQ
-133 IMVEATVVGEAEVEV
+133 VMAEDTVIGEAEVQV

-162 LVALLIRSVLPALVL
+162 LMALMIRSVLPALVL

-188 LTISGFFAG
+188 LTVSGFFAG
-197 FLDGFDVYLTNAVAD
+197 FLDGFDIYLTNAVAD

-411 NAIIPVIAMT
+411 NAIVPVVAMT

-520 LPMGVLPTLVFVLAA
+520 LPMGVLPTMVFVLAA

-554 VLPLSWAVLGAHGGA
+554 VLPLSWAVLGARDSA
-569 DQEYLYILYA
+569 DPEHLYILYA

-622 ALLVGF
+622 ALLVGVA
-628 TSIVLGT
+628 SIVLGT

-644 WLGFFLGAGFLAVAL
+644 WLGFLLGAGLLVL
-659 QRMGQEVDTASGV
+659 TLRWLGQVVDPPSEA
-672 QPAEL
+672 

>member
-1 MAVAKKNW
+1 
-9 WRRSRDTPWHGARFG
+9 
-24 KGLMGRHSQSPVSK
+24 
-38 EVRMNIRSWELLGAL
+38 MNMRSWWVLGAMW
-53 LLIGVALSASPAYP
+53 LIGAVLCPSPAYS

-74 VMLKNISYDIP
+74 VMLKNIGYDIR
-85 LDAGSLYQN
+85 LDGDSL
-94 TPLDAITLVADGRM
+94 DHGTLVEAIRLVVDDQV
-108 IPLVRNDDQLI
+108 IPLVKTDDQLI
-119 FENVRASESPQSFQ
+119 FPNVRASQSPQSLQ
-133 IMVEATVVGEAEVEV
+133 VMAEDTVIGEAEVQV

-188 LTISGFFAG
+188 LTVSGFFAG
-197 FLDGFDVYLTNAVAD
+197 FLDGFDIYLTNAVAD

-411 NAIIPVIAMT
+411 NAIVPVVAMT

-520 LPMGVLPTLVFVLAA
+520 LPMGVLPTMVFVLAA

-554 VLPLSWAVLGAHGGA
+554 VLPLSWAVLGARDSA
-569 DQEYLYILYA
+569 DPEHLYILYA

-622 ALLVGF
+622 ALLVGVA
-628 TSIVLGT
+628 SIVLGT

-644 WLGFFLGAGFLAVAL
+644 WLGFLLGAGLLVVTL
-659 QRMGQEVDTASGV
+659 RWLGQVVDPPSA
-672 QPAEL
+672 A

>member
-1 MAVAKKNW
+1 
-9 WRRSRDTPWHGARFG
+9 
-24 KGLMGRHSQSPVSK
+24 
-38 EVRMNIRSWELLGAL
+38 MNMRSWWILGAVW
-53 LLIGVALSASPAYP
+53 LIGAVLCPSPAYS

-74 VMLKNISYDIP
+74 VMLKNIGYDIR
-85 LDAGSLYQN
+85 LDADSLDHG
-94 TPLDAITLVADGRM
+94 THVEAIRLVVDDQV
-108 IPLVRNDDQLI
+108 IPLVKTDDQLI
-119 FENVRASESPQSFQ
+119 FPNVRASQSPQSLQ
-133 IMVEATVVGEAEVEV
+133 VMAEDSLIGEAEVQV

-188 LTISGFFAG
+188 LTVSGFFAG
-197 FLDGFDVYLTNAVAD
+197 FLDGFDIYLTNAVAD

-411 NAIIPVIAMT
+411 NAIVPVVAMT

-520 LPMGVLPTLVFVLAA
+520 LPMGVLPTMVFVLAA

-554 VLPLSWAVLGAHGGA
+554 VLPLSWAVLGARDSA
-569 DQEYLYILYA
+569 DPEHLYILYA

-622 ALLVGF
+622 ALLVGVA
-628 TSIVLGT
+628 SIVLGT

-644 WLGFFLGAGFLAVAL
+644 WLGFLLGAGLLVFALRHLGEIVDPPSAALA
-659 QRMGQEVDTASGV
+659 SKS
-672 QPAEL
+672 

>member
-1 MAVAKKNW
+1 
-9 WRRSRDTPWHGARFG
+9 
-24 KGLMGRHSQSPVSK
+24 
-38 EVRMNIRSWELLGAL
+38 MNMRSWWVLGAVW
-53 LLIGVALSASPAYP
+53 LIGAVLCPSPAYS

-74 VMLKNISYDIP
+74 VMLKNIGYDIR
-85 LDAGSLYQN
+85 LDGDSLDHG
-94 TPLDAITLVADGRM
+94 THVEAIRLVVDDQV
-108 IPLVRNDDQLI
+108 IPLVKTDDQLI
-119 FENVRASESPQSFQ
+119 FPNVRASQSPQSLQ
-133 IMVEATVVGEAEVEV
+133 VMAEDTVIGEAEVQV

-188 LTISGFFAG
+188 LTVSGFFAG
-197 FLDGFDVYLTNAVAD
+197 FLDGFDIYLTNAVAD

-411 NAIIPVIAMT
+411 NAIVPVVAMT

-520 LPMGVLPTLVFVLAA
+520 LPMGVLPTMVFVLAA

-554 VLPLSWAVLGAHGGA
+554 VLPLSWAVLGARDSA
-569 DQEYLYILYA
+569 DPEHLYILYA

-622 ALLVGF
+622 ALLVGVA
-628 TSIVLGT
+628 SIVLGT

-644 WLGFFLGAGFLAVAL
+644 WLGFLLGAGLLVL
-659 QRMGQEVDTASGV
+659 TLRWLGQIVDSPSA
-672 QPAEL
+672 A

>member
-1 MAVAKKNW
+1 
-9 WRRSRDTPWHGARFG
+9 
-24 KGLMGRHSQSPVSK
+24 
-38 EVRMNIRSWELLGAL
+38 MNMRSWWVLGAVW
-53 LLIGVALSASPAYP
+53 LIGAVLCPSPAYS

-74 VMLKNISYDIP
+74 VMLKNIGYDIR
-85 LDAGSLYQN
+85 LDGDSLDHG
-94 TPLDAITLVADGRM
+94 THVEAIRLVVDDQV
-108 IPLVRNDDQLI
+108 IPLVKTDDQLI
-119 FENVRASESPQSFQ
+119 FPNVRASQSPQSLQ
-133 IMVEATVVGEAEVEV
+133 VMAEDTVIGEAEVQV

-188 LTISGFFAG
+188 LTVSGFFAG
-197 FLDGFDVYLTNAVAD
+197 FLDGFDIYLTNAVAD

-411 NAIIPVIAMT
+411 NAIVPVVAMT

-520 LPMGVLPTLVFVLAA
+520 LPMGVLPTMVFVLAA

-554 VLPLSWAVLGAHGGA
+554 VLPLSWAVLGARDSA
-569 DQEYLYILYA
+569 DPEHLYILYA

-622 ALLVGF
+622 ALLVGVA
-628 TSIVLGT
+628 SIVLGT

-644 WLGFFLGAGFLAVAL
+644 WLGFLLGAGLLVL
-659 QRMGQEVDTASGV
+659 TLRWLGQIVDPPSA
-672 QPAEL
+672 A

>member
-1 MAVAKKNW
+1 
-9 WRRSRDTPWHGARFG
+9 
-24 KGLMGRHSQSPVSK
+24 
-38 EVRMNIRSWELLGAL
+38 MNMRSWGLLGASL
-53 LLIGVALSASPAYP
+53 LVGVALFTSPAYS
-67 AELDLPR
+67 AELDVPR
-74 VMLKNISYDIP
+74 VMLENISYDISV
-85 LDAGSLYQN
+85 DAGSLDQI
-94 TPLDAITLVADGRM
+94 TQPDAITLVAGGQV
-108 IPLVRNDDQLI
+108 IPLVKTDDQLI
-119 FENVRASESPQSFQ
+119 FPSVRASQNPQLLQ
-133 IMVEATVVGEAEVEV
+133 VMAEDTVIGEAEVHV

-188 LTISGFFAG
+188 LTFSGFFAG
-197 FLDGFDVYLTNAVAD
+197 FLDGFDIYLTNAVAD

-332 LDLSPYGVFLNS
+332 LDLSPYSVFLNS
-344 ILYSFYPFLAIFFVI
+344 IAYSFYPFLAIFFVI

-386 DSSSTLGADD
+386 DSTSALGADD

-411 NAIIPVIAMT
+411 NAILPVIAMT

-520 LPMGVLPTLVFVLAA
+520 LPMGVLPTMVFVLAA

-554 VLPLSWAVLGAHGGA
+554 VLPLSWAVLGARDSA
-569 DQEYLYILYA
+569 DPEHLYILYA

-622 ALLVGF
+622 ALLVGVA
-628 TSIVLGT
+628 SIVLGT

-644 WLGFFLGAGFLAVAL
+644 WLGFLLGAGLLVL
-659 QRMGQEVDTASGV
+659 TLKWLGQVVDPPSA
-672 QPAEL
+672 A

>member
-1 MAVAKKNW
+1 
-9 WRRSRDTPWHGARFG
+9 
-24 KGLMGRHSQSPVSK
+24 
-38 EVRMNIRSWELLGAL
+38 MNMRSWWVLGAVW
-53 LLIGVALSASPAYP
+53 LIGAVLCPSPAYS

-74 VMLKNISYDIP
+74 VMLKNIGYDMR
-85 LDAGSLYQN
+85 LDGDSLDHGIH
-94 TPLDAITLVADGRM
+94 LEGIRLVVDDQV
-108 IPLVRNDDQLI
+108 IPLVKTDDQLI
-119 FENVRASESPQSFQ
+119 FPNVRASQSPQLLQ
-133 IMVEATVVGEAEVEV
+133 VMAEDTVIGEAEVQV

-188 LTISGFFAG
+188 LTVSGFFVG
-197 FLDGFDVYLTNAVAD
+197 FLDGFDIYLTNAVAD

-411 NAIIPVIAMT
+411 NAIVPVVAMT

-520 LPMGVLPTLVFVLAA
+520 LPMGVLPTMVFVLAA

-554 VLPLSWAVLGAHGGA
+554 VLPLSWAVLGARDSA
-569 DQEYLYILYA
+569 DLEHLYILYA

-622 ALLVGF
+622 ALLVGVA
-628 TSIVLGT
+628 SIVLGT

-644 WLGFFLGAGFLAVAL
+644 WLGFLLGAGILVL
-659 QRMGQEVDTASGV
+659 TLRWLGQIVDPPSA
-672 QPAEL
+672 A